1 MHETYEAPRGK
12 WENVYEGFVPIGMGE
27 WILSLLLVWVF
38 WRFMGLIWGVV
49 IRGFDEEGC
58 DGGWWGE
65 GGGEACGCE
74 GGEVEYDEGTV
85 GWG

>member
-1 MHETYEAPRGK
+1 MRGSFPLG
-12 WENVYEGFVPIGMGE
+12 WVSDSS
-27 WILSLLLVWVF
+27 SLLLGMGVF
-38 WRFMGLIWGVV
+38 EIRGADWGGVM

-58 DGGWWGE
+58 DGGWRGE

-74 GGEVEYDEGTV
+74 GGEVEYHEGTV